1 MEKVWDGG
9 GSLGGLPQR
18 NDESLPPKPLDID
31 TNEEAKLCWKKA
43 AAEVYTRNA
52 DRVSAR
58 MALHQGLWVARKF
71 APEDAVYF
79 PHELDFRGRVYPIP
93 VFGPSPQG
101 SDFQKALIEFAD
113 GDRKSTRLNSS
124 Q

>member
-1 MEKVWDGG
+1 MYFLFEQKTAYEVRISDWTSDVCSSYLADLTKVYDSVNQVQDTPWRINCRVLDVMEKVWDGG

-31 TNEEAKLCWKKA
+31 TNEEAKLRWKKA

-58 MALHQGLWVARKF
+58 MAQI
-71 APEDAVYF
+71 
-79 PHELDFRGRVYPIP
+79 GRAHV
-93 VFGPSPQG
+93 
-101 SDFQKALIEFAD
+101 
-113 GDRKSTRLNSS
+113 
-124 Q
+124 

>member
-1 MEKVWDGG
+1 
-9 GSLGGLPQR
+9 
-18 NDESLPPKPLDID
+18 
-31 TNEEAKLCWKKA
+31 
-43 AAEVYTRNA
+43 
-52 DRVSAR
+52 

-113 GDRKSTRLNSS
+113 GMPLGEEGRRWLLIHIANLLDRKSVVSGKSVSVSVDLGGRRIIKKKK
-124 Q
+124 

>member
-31 TNEEAKLCWKKA
+31 TNEEAKLRWKKA

-79 PHELDFRGRVYPIP
+79 PHELDFRSEEHTSELQSLMRISYA
-93 VFGPSPQG
+93 VFCL
-101 SDFQKALIEFAD
+101 K
-113 GDRKSTRLNSS
+113 KK
-124 Q
+124 

>member
-31 TNEEAKLCWKKA
+31 PNEEAKLRWTKA
-43 AAEVYTRNA
+43 AAAIYTRNA

-58 MALHQGLWVARKF
+58 MAIHKGLWVARTF
-71 APEDAVYF
+71 APEAAVYF
-79 PHELDFRGRVYPIP
+79 THERSEERRVVNKCVSTCIP
-93 VFGPSPQG
+93 RCSP
-101 SDFQKALIEFAD
+101 
-113 GDRKSTRLNSS
+113 
-124 Q
+124 